1 MMNFN
6 LNSFP
11 AHQTN
16 NSVLREYRFDPIL
29 LLRLAVATV
38 LVVLSLLVNMSEILQ
53 MVLLILAALIAG
65 YDLVLMALDK
75 VLNRQ
80 FLHSDVLIVIAAFVS
95 YFIRFAME
103 GAAIV
108 ILYQIGLILIDYTKY
123 RTRRTALEY
132 ITDDDTARFVDQV
145 YQNEYIKPT
154 RFENRVGKITGIFT
168 KVIIIF
174 AILYAIVIPW
184 ITNFSYDVS
193 IHRGLIILVIATPLS
208 IITSIYLVNLIGL
221 AFVAEHGV
229 LFHSAEAFELNS
241 DVGTVVYDK
250 DGIITGGVYK
260 IDFINPGDMD
270 SDTFLKMAAHIAY
283 RSSDPVAQSILDNYH
298 GEISE
303 ELVANFGEV
312 PGLGC
317 KILVNGVEMG
327 LMTKRYCESHE
338 IGIPI
343 IATEGTTL
351 YMIIAGKYVG
361 HITLSEEIDEQA
373 KNLINEFNDHDID
386 CILVSSEDKET
397 CTKFVRTVD
406 VTEFYYDYNED
417 QKMNLISNQKDNQHL
432 GKILYLY
439 RNPRKY
445 HTDADLDA
453 IYASSDDI
461 SDITIERNCLNSVI
475 FSIDAAKRST
485 DIAVQNVIVGFVV
498 KAILI
503 ALTLTGFCNL
513 WFALFIDLATALGTI
528 LNSIRAGQFKTKK
541 IFVDEDYDEFDD

>member
-1 MMNFN
+1 MNFN
-6 LNSFP
+6 LNSFA
-11 AHQTN
+11 AHQAN
-16 NSVLREYRFDPIL
+16 SSVLREYRFDPIL

-65 YDLVLMALDK
+65 YDLVLLALDK

-80 FLHSDVLIVIAAFVS
+80 FLHSDVLIVIAAFIS

-154 RFENRVGKITGIFT
+154 RFENRVGKIAGIFT
-168 KVIIIF
+168 KAIIVF
-174 AILYAIVIPW
+174 AILYAVVIPW

-260 IDFINPGDMD
+260 IDFINPDRI
-270 SDTFLKMAAHIAY
+270 SFF
-283 RSSDPVAQSILDNYH
+283 RSGRAVN
-298 GEISE
+298 
-303 ELVANFGEV
+303 
-312 PGLGC
+312 PG
-317 KILVNGVEMG
+317 
-327 LMTKRYCESHE
+327 
-338 IGIPI
+338 
-343 IATEGTTL
+343 
-351 YMIIAGKYVG
+351 
-361 HITLSEEIDEQA
+361 
-373 KNLINEFNDHDID
+373 
-386 CILVSSEDKET
+386 
-397 CTKFVRTVD
+397 
-406 VTEFYYDYNED
+406 
-417 QKMNLISNQKDNQHL
+417 
-432 GKILYLY
+432 
-439 RNPRKY
+439 
-445 HTDADLDA
+445 
-453 IYASSDDI
+453 
-461 SDITIERNCLNSVI
+461 
-475 FSIDAAKRST
+475 
-485 DIAVQNVIVGFVV
+485 
-498 KAILI
+498 
-503 ALTLTGFCNL
+503 
-513 WFALFIDLATALGTI
+513 
-528 LNSIRAGQFKTKK
+528 
-541 IFVDEDYDEFDD
+541 